1 MFVLEYKIKAKQY
14 QLTAIDEAI
23 RTGQFVRNKAL
34 RYWLDNKGV
43 NKYDLNKYCR
53 IIAKE
58 YSFASELNSTA
69 RQSSA
74 ERAWSAISR
83 FFDNCKKQI
92 PGKPLKNILPL
103 PIKKVL
109 VKSNLLVRETYIFT
123 NPNK

>member
-43 NKYDLNKYCR
+43 NKYDLKV
-53 IIAKE
+53 
-58 YSFASELNSTA
+58 
-69 RQSSA
+69 
-74 ERAWSAISR
+74 
-83 FFDNCKKQI
+83 
-92 PGKPLKNILPL
+92 KPLKNILPL